1 MENKKQIELYDENGK
16 INEEFFNK
24 AQQQETVDTVTEQPV
39 KVAMPKEKMAKKKFK
54 LVKDK
59 KRRIIAGTLS
69 ILVLAGVIVLCFK
82 SCSKNKASNNT
93 VSYTDEEL
101 KTIYI
106 DKETYLNNVQTLTEY
121 LNGYGNKNIKPVDVN
136 SFYYLANMDNIK
148 SSVFEE
154 LVDEG
159 YLPESETDI
168 IISALGI
175 MDDLRDKI
183 ALDGIAGKEAS
194 FDYSK
199 MFVNTRTAKVFSAAQ
214 DLYNDV
220 VKTSQGDTRDSIL
233 DDNDK
238 NKSIKEQ
245 LTKLGEMEDNYELG
259 ENTLDLNIQEF
270 GTLSP
275 AEQVIYNNIQAKTY
289 DILLANY
296 GVSVGGKAR
305 DNRIEDI
312 SNLVVSLREEFA
324 CLTNETDKTYTK

>member
-16 INEEFFNK
+16 INEEFFDV
-24 AQQQETVDTVTEQPV
+24 ATQQESVNQVDEEPV
-39 KVAMPKEKMAKKKFK
+39 KVAMPKEKIARKKFK
-54 LVKDK
+54 LIKDK
-59 KRRIIAGTLS
+59 KGKIIAGTLS
-69 ILVLAGVIVLCFK
+69 ILVLAGVIVVGFK
-82 SCSKNKASNNT
+82 SCSKDKNSSNT

-106 DKETYLNNVQTLTEY
+106 DKETYLNNVQSLTKY
-121 LNGYGNKNIKPVDVN
+121 LNNYGNKNIKPVDVN

-148 SSVFEE
+148 SSVFKQ

-168 IISALGI
+168 IISSLGI
-175 MDDLRDKI
+175 MDDLRDTV

-194 FDYSK
+194 VDYSK
-199 MFVNTRTAKVFSAAQ
+199 IFVNSRTAKVFTSAQ

-220 VKTSQGDTRDSIL
+220 VRTSQGDTRDSIL
-233 DDNDK
+233 DDK
-238 NKSIKEQ
+238 NAPIKEQ
-245 LTKLGEMEDNYELG
+245 LTKLGEIEDNYELG
-259 ENTLDLNIQEF
+259 ENTLNVDVQEF

-312 SNLVVSLREEFA
+312 SNLVVSLREEFN
-324 CLTNETDKTYTK
+324 CLESETEKTYTK